1 MWKRR
6 RTKKEEEDKLCKK
19 RVVPKLEEV
28 EFKMWKSERQRT
40 SNMKKDDGYLRKRRW
55 RMSKYGRGYLRMRRS
70 K

>member
-19 RVVPKLEEV
+19 RVVPKLEV